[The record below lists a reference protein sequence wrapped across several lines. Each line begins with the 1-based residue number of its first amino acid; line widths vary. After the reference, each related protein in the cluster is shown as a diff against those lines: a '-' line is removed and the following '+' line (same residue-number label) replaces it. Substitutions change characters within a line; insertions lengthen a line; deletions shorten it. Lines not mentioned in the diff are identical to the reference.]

1 MRRGFGLPQAIMII
15 LFIGS
20 LVLIGM
26 KYSRVGVNHYA
37 DTYIAEQAK
46 LLMHSSKEW
55 ALWQISGFDRSG
67 GNCWAGGTQN
77 RTSGHFDFNIT
88 AEVEH
93 YYRSD
98 GITCNNVP
106 TIVTQ
111 TPESNGMVALKI
123 TIQDSE
129 DKIKIVNR
137 SIQRP

>member
-55 ALWQISGFDRSG
+55 ALWQISGTDRSG
-67 GNCWAGGTQN
+67 GGCWAGGTIS
-77 RTSGHFDFNIT
+77 RTSGHFSFNIT
-88 AEVEH
+88 VEAEH

-98 GITCNNVP
+98 GITCNNVD
-106 TIVTQ
+106 TIAIEA
-111 TPESNGMVALKI
+111 PESNGMVALKI

-129 DKIKIVNR
+129 DKIKIINR